1 MTKNEPKKVLRDTWP
16 SNTENCNNSCNIFK
30 YLPFMLSSKIKR
42 KMKMKKTLNLLF
54 LLLAVFAISSCSSDD
69 DEIKDSVKEITIYVS
84 SETGESYGFN
94 STPEECMLVK
104 FDNPNGEW
112 EHLGLYR
119 IEGFTYVKGHEY
131 ELRVKMTTLANPPAD
146 GYSHKYLLVKIVQDK
161 LVKETETPT
170 DNSVKSESDI
180 EYQELCPY
188 NKYETEDN
196 YIVDGEGNIYKGNG
210 WPKPSYEHSRIYV
223 ENVLDKGDDNWVK
236 FNSIPYQAYC
246 SYVISPLT
254 DDIRMVYNEDG
265 GPLFKDVIPE
275 NEFEYITKKM
285 NSGEKL
291 QYFLIL
297 ANVYKKGLQKL
308 KFTITKQ

>member
-1 MTKNEPKKVLRDTWP
+1 MQYIQN
-16 SNTENCNNSCNIFK
+16 
-30 YLPFMLSSKIKR
+30 LPFILSSTIKR
-42 KMKMKKTLNLLF
+42 KMKKTLNLLF

-210 WPKPSYEHSRIYV
+210 WPKPSYEHSKVYV

>member
-1 MTKNEPKKVLRDTWP
+1 MQYIQN
-16 SNTENCNNSCNIFK
+16 
-30 YLPFMLSSKIKR
+30 LPFMLSSTIKR
-42 KMKMKKTLNLLF
+42 KMKKTLNLLF

-69 DEIKDSVKEITIYVS
+69 DEKKDSVKEITIYVS

-161 LVKETETPT
+161 LVKETGTPT

-210 WPKPSYEHSRIYV
+210 LPKPSYEHSRIYV

-254 DDIRMVYNEDG
+254 DDIWLVYNEDG

-275 NEFEYITKKM
+275 SEFEYITKKM

>member
-1 MTKNEPKKVLRDTWP
+1 MQYIQN
-16 SNTENCNNSCNIFK
+16 
-30 YLPFMLSSKIKR
+30 LPFILSSTIKR
-42 KMKMKKTLNLLF
+42 KIKKTLNLLF
-54 LLLAVFAISSCSSDD
+54 LLLAVFAVSSCSSDD
-69 DEIKDSVKEITIYVS
+69 DEKKDSVKEITIYVS

-275 NEFEYITKKM
+275 SEFEYITKKM

>member
-1 MTKNEPKKVLRDTWP
+1 MQYLQN
-16 SNTENCNNSCNIFK
+16 
-30 YLPFMLSSKIKR
+30 LPFILSSTIKR
-42 KMKMKKTLNLLF
+42 KMKKTLNLLF

-161 LVKETETPT
+161 LVKESETPT

>member
-1 MTKNEPKKVLRDTWP
+1 MQYIQN
-16 SNTENCNNSCNIFK
+16 
-30 YLPFMLSSKIKR
+30 LPFILSSKIKR
-42 KMKMKKTLNLLF
+42 KMKKTLNLLF
-54 LLLAVFAISSCSSDD
+54 LLLAVFAVSSCSSDD
-69 DEIKDSVKEITIYVS
+69 DEKKDSVKEITIYVS

-223 ENVLDKGDDNWVK
+223 ENVLDKSDDNWVK

-254 DDIRMVYNEDG
+254 DDIRLVYNEDG
-265 GPLFKDVIPE
+265 GPLFKKVIPE
-275 NEFEYITKKM
+275 SEFEYITKKM

>member
-1 MTKNEPKKVLRDTWP
+1 MQYIQN
-16 SNTENCNNSCNIFK
+16 
-30 YLPFMLSSKIKR
+30 LPFILSSTIKR
-42 KMKMKKTLNLLF
+42 KMKKTLNLLF
-54 LLLAVFAISSCSSDD
+54 LLLGVFAVSSCSSDD
-69 DEIKDSVKEITIYVS
+69 DEKKDSVKEITIYVS

-112 EHLGLYR
+112 EHLGLYC

-254 DDIRMVYNEDG
+254 DDIRMVYNEDD

-275 NEFEYITKKM
+275 SEFEYITKKM

>member
-1 MTKNEPKKVLRDTWP
+1 MQYIQN
-16 SNTENCNNSCNIFK
+16 
-30 YLPFMLSSKIKR
+30 LPFILSSTIKR
-42 KMKMKKTLNLLF
+42 KIKKTLNLLF

-254 DDIRMVYNEDG
+254 DDIRLVYNEDG
-265 GPLFKDVIPE
+265 GPLFKKVIPE
-275 NEFEYITKKM
+275 SEFEYITKKM

>member
-1 MTKNEPKKVLRDTWP
+1 MQYIQN
-16 SNTENCNNSCNIFK
+16 
-30 YLPFMLSSKIKR
+30 LPFILSSTIKR
-42 KMKMKKTLNLLF
+42 KMKKTLNLLF

-84 SETGESYGFN
+84 SETGKSYGFN

-161 LVKETETPT
+161 LVKETGTPT

-275 NEFEYITKKM
+275 SEFEYITKKM

>member
-1 MTKNEPKKVLRDTWP
+1 MKK
-16 SNTENCNNSCNIFK
+16 CNNSCNIFK
-30 YLPFMLSSKIKR
+30 YLPFILSSTIKR

-69 DEIKDSVKEITIYVS
+69 DEKKDSVKEITIYVS

-275 NEFEYITKKM
+275 SEFEYITKKM

>member
-16 SNTENCNNSCNIFK
+16 SNTEKHNNSCNIFK
-30 YLPFMLSSKIKR
+30 YLPFILSSTIKR

-104 FDNPNGEW
+104 FENPNGEW

-161 LVKETETPT
+161 LVKETGTPT

-275 NEFEYITKKM
+275 SEFEYITKKM
-285 NSGEKL
+285 DSGEKL

-297 ANVYKKGLQKL
+297 ANGYKKGLQKL

>member
-1 MTKNEPKKVLRDTWP
+1 MQYIQN
-16 SNTENCNNSCNIFK
+16 
-30 YLPFMLSSKIKR
+30 LPFILSSTIKR

-69 DEIKDSVKEITIYVS
+69 DEKKDSVKEITIYVS

-104 FDNPNGEW
+104 FDNPNGKW

-170 DNSVKSESDI
+170 NSVKSESDI

-196 YIVDGEGNIYKGNG
+196 YIVDGEGNIYKSNG

-254 DDIRMVYNEDG
+254 DDIRLVYNEDG
-265 GPLFKDVIPE
+265 GPLFKKVIPE
-275 NEFEYITKKM
+275 SEFEYITKKM

>member
-1 MTKNEPKKVLRDTWP
+1 MQFIQN
-16 SNTENCNNSCNIFK
+16 
-30 YLPFMLSSKIKR
+30 LPFKLSSKIIR
-42 KMKMKKTLNLLF
+42 KMKKTLNLLF
-54 LLLAVFAISSCSSDD
+54 LLLAVFAISSCSSYD
-69 DEIKDSVKEITIYVS
+69 DEKKDSVKEITIYVS

-112 EHLGLYR
+112 KHLGLYR

-210 WPKPSYEHSRIYV
+210 WAKPSYEHSRIYV

-254 DDIRMVYNEDG
+254 DDIRLVYNEDG
-265 GPLFKDVIPE
+265 GPLFKKVIPE
-275 NEFEYITKKM
+275 SEFEYITKKM

>member
-1 MTKNEPKKVLRDTWP
+1 MQYIQN
-16 SNTENCNNSCNIFK
+16 
-30 YLPFMLSSKIKR
+30 LPFILSSTIKR
-42 KMKMKKTLNLLF
+42 KMKKTLNLLF
-54 LLLAVFAISSCSSDD
+54 LLLAVFAVSSCSSDD
-69 DEIKDSVKEITIYVS
+69 DEKKDSVKEITIYVS

-94 STPEECMLVK
+94 STSEECMLVK
-104 FDNPNGEW
+104 FDNPNGKW

-170 DNSVKSESDI
+170 NSVKSESDI

-223 ENVLDKGDDNWVK
+223 ENVLDKSDDNWVK

-254 DDIRMVYNEDG
+254 DDIRLVYNEDG
-265 GPLFKDVIPE
+265 GPLFKKVIPE
-275 NEFEYITKKM
+275 SEFEYITKKM

>member
-1 MTKNEPKKVLRDTWP
+1 MQYIQN
-16 SNTENCNNSCNIFK
+16 
-30 YLPFMLSSKIKR
+30 LPFILSSTIKR
-42 KMKMKKTLNLLF
+42 KMKKTLNLLF

-69 DEIKDSVKEITIYVS
+69 DEKKDSVKEITIYVS

-161 LVKETETPT
+161 LVKETEPPT

-223 ENVLDKGDDNWVK
+223 ENVLDKSDDNWVK

-254 DDIRMVYNEDG
+254 DDIRLVYNEDG
-265 GPLFKDVIPE
+265 GPLFKNVIPE
-275 NEFEYITKKM
+275 SEFEYITKKM

>member
-1 MTKNEPKKVLRDTWP
+1 MQYIQN
-16 SNTENCNNSCNIFK
+16 
-30 YLPFMLSSKIKR
+30 LPFILSSTIKR
-42 KMKMKKTLNLLF
+42 KMKKTLNLLF
-54 LLLAVFAISSCSSDD
+54 LLLAVFAVSSCSSDD
-69 DEIKDSVKEITIYVS
+69 DEKKDSVKEITIYVS

-94 STPEECMLVK
+94 SIPEECMLVK

-210 WPKPSYEHSRIYV
+210 WPKPSYEHSRIYL

-236 FNSIPYQAYC
+236 FNSIPYQAFC

-275 NEFEYITKKM
+275 SEFEYITKKM

>member
-1 MTKNEPKKVLRDTWP
+1 MQYIQN
-16 SNTENCNNSCNIFK
+16 
-30 YLPFMLSSKIKR
+30 LPFILSSTIKR
-42 KMKMKKTLNLLF
+42 KMKKTLNLLF
-54 LLLAVFAISSCSSDD
+54 LLLAVFAVSSCSSDD
-69 DEIKDSVKEITIYVS
+69 DEKKDSVKEITIYVS

-104 FDNPNGEW
+104 FDNPNGKW

-265 GPLFKDVIPE
+265 GPLFKNVIPE
-275 NEFEYITKKM
+275 SEFEYITKKM

>member
-1 MTKNEPKKVLRDTWP
+1 MQYIQN
-16 SNTENCNNSCNIFK
+16 
-30 YLPFMLSSKIKR
+30 LPFILSSTIKR
-42 KMKMKKTLNLLF
+42 KMKKTLNLLF
-54 LLLAVFAISSCSSDD
+54 LLLAVFAVSSCSSDD
-69 DEIKDSVKEITIYVS
+69 DEKKDSVKEITIYVS

-210 WPKPSYEHSRIYV
+210 WPKPSYEHSRIYI

-254 DDIRMVYNEDG
+254 DDIRLVYNEDG

-275 NEFEYITKKM
+275 SEFEYITKKM

>member
-1 MTKNEPKKVLRDTWP
+1 MQYIQN
-16 SNTENCNNSCNIFK
+16 
-30 YLPFMLSSKIKR
+30 LPFILSSTIKR
-42 KMKMKKTLNLLF
+42 KMKKTLNLLF

-69 DEIKDSVKEITIYVS
+69 DEKKDSVKEITIYVS

-161 LVKETETPT
+161 LVKETGTPT

-254 DDIRMVYNEDG
+254 DDIRLVYNEDG
-265 GPLFKDVIPE
+265 GPLFKKVIPE
-275 NEFEYITKKM
+275 SEFEYITKKM

-308 KFTITKQ
+308 KITITKQ

>member
-1 MTKNEPKKVLRDTWP
+1 MQYIQN
-16 SNTENCNNSCNIFK
+16 
-30 YLPFMLSSKIKR
+30 LPFILSSTIKR

-69 DEIKDSVKEITIYVS
+69 DEKKDSVKEITIYVS

-210 WPKPSYEHSRIYV
+210 WPKPSYEHSRIYI

-254 DDIRMVYNEDG
+254 DDIRMVYNEDD

-275 NEFEYITKKM
+275 SEFEYITKKM

>member
-1 MTKNEPKKVLRDTWP
+1 MQYIQN
-16 SNTENCNNSCNIFK
+16 
-30 YLPFMLSSKIKR
+30 LPFILSSTIKR
-42 KMKMKKTLNLLF
+42 KMKKTLNLLF
-54 LLLAVFAISSCSSDD
+54 LLLAVFAVSSCSSDD
-69 DEIKDSVKEITIYVS
+69 DEKKDSVKEITIYVS

-104 FDNPNGEW
+104 FDNPNGKW

-223 ENVLDKGDDNWVK
+223 ENVLDKGDNNWVK
-236 FNSIPYQAYC
+236 FNSIPYQAFC

-275 NEFEYITKKM
+275 SEFEYITKKM

-291 QYFLIL
+291 QYYLIL

>member
-1 MTKNEPKKVLRDTWP
+1 MQYIQN
-16 SNTENCNNSCNIFK
+16 
-30 YLPFMLSSKIKR
+30 LPFILSSTIKR
-42 KMKMKKTLNLLF
+42 KMKKTLNLLF

-69 DEIKDSVKEITIYVS
+69 DEKKDSVKEITIYVS

-161 LVKETETPT
+161 LVKETGTPT

-210 WPKPSYEHSRIYV
+210 WSKPSYEHSRIYV

-254 DDIRMVYNEDG
+254 DNIRMVYNEDG

-275 NEFEYITKKM
+275 SEFEYITKKM

>member
-1 MTKNEPKKVLRDTWP
+1 MQYIQN
-16 SNTENCNNSCNIFK
+16 
-30 YLPFMLSSKIKR
+30 LPFILSSTIKR
-42 KMKMKKTLNLLF
+42 KMKKTLNLLF

-69 DEIKDSVKEITIYVS
+69 DEKKDSVKEITIYVS

-94 STPEECMLVK
+94 YTPEECMLVK

-210 WPKPSYEHSRIYV
+210 WTKPSYEHSRIYL

-254 DDIRMVYNEDG
+254 DDIRLVYNEDG

-275 NEFEYITKKM
+275 SEFEYITKKM

>member
-1 MTKNEPKKVLRDTWP
+1 MQYIQN
-16 SNTENCNNSCNIFK
+16 
-30 YLPFMLSSKIKR
+30 LPFILSSTIKR
-42 KMKMKKTLNLLF
+42 KMKKTLNLLF

-69 DEIKDSVKEITIYVS
+69 DEKKDSVKEITIYVS

-146 GYSHKYLLVKIVQDK
+146 GYSHRYLLVKIVQDK

-210 WPKPSYEHSRIYV
+210 WPKPSYEHIRIYV

-254 DDIRMVYNEDG
+254 DDIRLVYNEDG

-275 NEFEYITKKM
+275 SEFEYITKKM

>member
-1 MTKNEPKKVLRDTWP
+1 MQYIQN
-16 SNTENCNNSCNIFK
+16 
-30 YLPFMLSSKIKR
+30 LPFILSSTIKR
-42 KMKMKKTLNLLF
+42 KMKKTLNLLF
-54 LLLAVFAISSCSSDD
+54 LLLAVFAVSSCSSDD
-69 DEIKDSVKEITIYVS
+69 DEKKDSVKEITIYVS

-131 ELRVKMTTLANPPAD
+131 ELRVKMTTLASPPAD

-161 LVKETETPT
+161 LVKETGTPT

-210 WPKPSYEHSRIYV
+210 WAKPSYEHSRIYV

-236 FNSIPYQAYC
+236 FNSIPYQTYC

-275 NEFEYITKKM
+275 SEFEYITKKM

>member
-1 MTKNEPKKVLRDTWP
+1 MQYIQN
-16 SNTENCNNSCNIFK
+16 
-30 YLPFMLSSKIKR
+30 LPFILSSTIKR
-42 KMKMKKTLNLLF
+42 KMKKTLNLLF
-54 LLLAVFAISSCSSDD
+54 LLLAVFAVSSCSSDD
-69 DEIKDSVKEITIYVS
+69 DEKKDSVKEITIYVS

-146 GYSHKYLLVKIVQDK
+146 GYSHRYLLVKIVQDK

-223 ENVLDKGDDNWVK
+223 ENVLDKSDDNWVK

-254 DDIRMVYNEDG
+254 DDIRLVYNEDG
-265 GPLFKDVIPE
+265 GPLFKKVIPE
-275 NEFEYITKKM
+275 SEFEYITKKM

>member
-1 MTKNEPKKVLRDTWP
+1 MQYIQN
-16 SNTENCNNSCNIFK
+16 
-30 YLPFMLSSKIKR
+30 LPFILSSTIKR

-84 SETGESYGFN
+84 SETGERYGFN

-104 FDNPNGEW
+104 FDNPNGKW

-170 DNSVKSESDI
+170 NSVKSESDI

-223 ENVLDKGDDNWVK
+223 ENVLDKSDDNWVK

-265 GPLFKDVIPE
+265 GPLFKKVIPE
-275 NEFEYITKKM
+275 SEFEYITKKM

>member
-1 MTKNEPKKVLRDTWP
+1 MQYIQN
-16 SNTENCNNSCNIFK
+16 
-30 YLPFMLSSKIKR
+30 LPFILSSTIKR
-42 KMKMKKTLNLLF
+42 KMKKTLNLLF

-69 DEIKDSVKEITIYVS
+69 DEKKDSVKEITIYVS

-146 GYSHKYLLVKIVQDK
+146 GYSHRYLLVKIVQDK

-210 WPKPSYEHSRIYV
+210 LPKPSYEHSRVYV

-254 DDIRMVYNEDG
+254 DDIRLVYNEDG
-265 GPLFKDVIPE
+265 GPLFKKVIPE
-275 NEFEYITKKM
+275 SEFEYITKKM

>member
-1 MTKNEPKKVLRDTWP
+1 MQYIQN
-16 SNTENCNNSCNIFK
+16 
-30 YLPFMLSSKIKR
+30 LPFILSSTIKR
-42 KMKMKKTLNLLF
+42 KMKKTLNLLF

-69 DEIKDSVKEITIYVS
+69 DEKKDSVKEITIYVS

-104 FDNPNGEW
+104 FDNPNGKW

-170 DNSVKSESDI
+170 NSVKSESDI

-223 ENVLDKGDDNWVK
+223 ENVLDKSDDNWVK

-254 DDIRMVYNEDG
+254 DDIRLVYNEDG
-265 GPLFKDVIPE
+265 GPLFKKVIPE
-275 NEFEYITKKM
+275 SEFEYITKKM

>member
-1 MTKNEPKKVLRDTWP
+1 MQYIQN
-16 SNTENCNNSCNIFK
+16 
-30 YLPFMLSSKIKR
+30 LPFILSSTIKR
-42 KMKMKKTLNLLF
+42 KMKKTLNLLF
-54 LLLAVFAISSCSSDD
+54 LLLAVFAVSSCSSDD
-69 DEIKDSVKEITIYVS
+69 DEKKDSVKEITIYVS

-104 FDNPNGEW
+104 FDNPNGKW

-161 LVKETETPT
+161 LVKETGTPT

-210 WPKPSYEHSRIYV
+210 WPKPSYEHSRIYL
-223 ENVLDKGDDNWVK
+223 ENVLDKGDDNWFK
-236 FNSIPYQAYC
+236 FNSIPYQAYR

-254 DDIRMVYNEDG
+254 DDIRLVYNEGG
-265 GPLFKDVIPE
+265 GPLFKKVIPE
-275 NEFEYITKKM
+275 SEFEYITKKM

>member
-1 MTKNEPKKVLRDTWP
+1 MQFIQ
-16 SNTENCNNSCNIFK
+16 NI
-30 YLPFMLSSKIKR
+30 PFMLSSKIKR
-42 KMKMKKTLNLLF
+42 KMKKTLNLLF

-69 DEIKDSVKEITIYVS
+69 DEKKDSVKEITIYVS

-146 GYSHKYLLVKIVQDK
+146 GYSHRYLLVKIVQDE

-210 WPKPSYEHSRIYV
+210 WPKPSYEHSRIYL
-223 ENVLDKGDDNWVK
+223 ENVLDKGDDNWFK
-236 FNSIPYQAYC
+236 FNSIPYQAYR

-254 DDIRMVYNEDG
+254 DDIRLVYNEGG
-265 GPLFKDVIPE
+265 GPLFKKVIPE
-275 NEFEYITKKM
+275 SEFEYITKKM

>member
-1 MTKNEPKKVLRDTWP
+1 MQYIQN
-16 SNTENCNNSCNIFK
+16 
-30 YLPFMLSSKIKR
+30 LPFILSSTIKR
-42 KMKMKKTLNLLF
+42 KMKKTLNLLF
-54 LLLAVFAISSCSSDD
+54 LLLAVFAVSSCSSDD
-69 DEIKDSVKEITIYVS
+69 DEKKDSVKEITIYVS

-223 ENVLDKGDDNWVK
+223 ENVLDKSDDNWVK

-254 DDIRMVYNEDG
+254 DDIRLVYNEDG
-265 GPLFKDVIPE
+265 GPLFKKVIPE
-275 NEFEYITKKM
+275 SEFEYITKKM
-285 NSGEKL
+285 NSGEKP

>member
-1 MTKNEPKKVLRDTWP
+1 MQYIQN
-16 SNTENCNNSCNIFK
+16 
-30 YLPFMLSSKIKR
+30 LPFIFSSTIKR
-42 KMKMKKTLNLLF
+42 KMKKTLNLLF

-69 DEIKDSVKEITIYVS
+69 DEKKDSVKEITIYVS

-254 DDIRMVYNEDG
+254 DDIRLVYNEDG

-275 NEFEYITKKM
+275 SEFEYITKKM

>member
-1 MTKNEPKKVLRDTWP
+1 MQYIQN
-16 SNTENCNNSCNIFK
+16 
-30 YLPFMLSSKIKR
+30 LPFILSSTIKR
-42 KMKMKKTLNLLF
+42 KIKKTLNLLF

>member
-1 MTKNEPKKVLRDTWP
+1 MQYIQN
-16 SNTENCNNSCNIFK
+16 
-30 YLPFMLSSKIKR
+30 LPFILSSTIKR

-69 DEIKDSVKEITIYVS
+69 DEKKDSVKEITIYVS

-161 LVKETETPT
+161 LVKETKTPT

-254 DDIRMVYNEDG
+254 DNIRMVYNEDG

-275 NEFEYITKKM
+275 SEFEYITKKM

>member
-1 MTKNEPKKVLRDTWP
+1 MQFIQN
-16 SNTENCNNSCNIFK
+16 
-30 YLPFMLSSKIKR
+30 LPFMLSSKIKR
-42 KMKMKKTLNLLF
+42 KMKKTLNLLF

-69 DEIKDSVKEITIYVS
+69 DEKKDSVKEITIYVS

-104 FDNPNGEW
+104 FGTPNGEW

-210 WPKPSYEHSRIYV
+210 WPKPSYEHSRIYL

-254 DDIRMVYNEDG
+254 DDIRMVYNEGG

-275 NEFEYITKKM
+275 SEFEYITKKM

>member
-1 MTKNEPKKVLRDTWP
+1 MQYIQN
-16 SNTENCNNSCNIFK
+16 
-30 YLPFMLSSKIKR
+30 LPFMLSSTIKR
-42 KMKMKKTLNLLF
+42 KMKKTLNLLF

-69 DEIKDSVKEITIYVS
+69 DEKKGSVKEITIYVS

-210 WPKPSYEHSRIYV
+210 WPKPSYEHSRIYL

-275 NEFEYITKKM
+275 SEFEYITKKM

>member
-1 MTKNEPKKVLRDTWP
+1 MQYIQN
-16 SNTENCNNSCNIFK
+16 
-30 YLPFMLSSKIKR
+30 LPFILSSTIKR
-42 KMKMKKTLNLLF
+42 KMKKTLNLLF

-69 DEIKDSVKEITIYVS
+69 DEKKDSVKEITIYVS

-161 LVKETETPT
+161 LVKETGTPT

-275 NEFEYITKKM
+275 SEFEYITKKM

>member
-1 MTKNEPKKVLRDTWP
+1 M
-16 SNTENCNNSCNIFK
+16 K
-30 YLPFMLSSKIKR
+30 YIQNLPFILSSTIKR
-42 KMKMKKTLNLLF
+42 KIKKTLNLLF

-69 DEIKDSVKEITIYVS
+69 DEKKDSVKEITIYVS

-275 NEFEYITKKM
+275 SEFEYITKKM

>member
-1 MTKNEPKKVLRDTWP
+1 MQYIQN
-16 SNTENCNNSCNIFK
+16 
-30 YLPFMLSSKIKR
+30 LPFMLSSKIKR
-42 KMKMKKTLNLLF
+42 KMKKTLNLLF

-69 DEIKDSVKEITIYVS
+69 DEKKDSVKEITIYVS
-84 SETGESYGFN
+84 SETGKSYGFN

-223 ENVLDKGDDNWVK
+223 ENVLDKGDDNWGK

-254 DDIRMVYNEDG
+254 DDIRLVYNEDG
-265 GPLFKDVIPE
+265 GPLFKKVIPE
-275 NEFEYITKKM
+275 SEFEYITKKM

>member
-1 MTKNEPKKVLRDTWP
+1 
-16 SNTENCNNSCNIFK
+16 
-30 YLPFMLSSKIKR
+30 
-42 KMKMKKTLNLLF
+42 MKKTLNLLF

-104 FDNPNGEW
+104 FDNPNGKW

-170 DNSVKSESDI
+170 NSVKSESDI

-223 ENVLDKGDDNWVK
+223 ENVLDKGDDNWGK
-236 FNSIPYQAYC
+236 FNSIPYQAYR

-254 DDIRMVYNEDG
+254 DDIRLVYNEDG

-275 NEFEYITKKM
+275 SEFEYITKKM